1 MMQYSV
7 EKILV
12 RWGNCWGRDKIGTEY
27 PSITPSIP
35 VLPSS
40 PRKAWLKHLSDD
52 ECLKIEVAIMS
63 LHDVD
68 LLAYQVIMAIY
79 VQDLSEKDITIA
91 LNISPSKMYRLRNRG
106 IGFLQGAFSMLKIK
120 YHYIG

>member
-1 MMQYSV
+1 MQYSV

-12 RWGNCWGRDKIGTEY
+12 RWGNCWGRDRIGTEY
-27 PSITPSIP
+27 PSITPSIR

-52 ECLKIEVAIMS
+52 ECLKIEGAILA
-63 LHDVD
+63 LHKVD
-68 LLAYQVIMAIY
+68 LAAYQVTMALY
-79 VQDLSEKDITIA
+79 VQQLGEKDITRA
-91 LNISPSKMYRLRNRG
+91 LALSPAELYRLRNRG

>member
-1 MMQYSV
+1 MQYSV

-12 RWGNCWGRDKIGTEY
+12 RWGNCWGRDRIGTEY
-27 PSITPSIP
+27 PSVTPSIP
-35 VLPSS
+35 VLPSV

-52 ECLKIEVAIMS
+52 ECLKIEGAIMA
-63 LHDVD
+63 LHRVD
-68 LLAYQVIMAIY
+68 LAAYQVTMALY
-79 VQDLSEKDITIA
+79 VQQGSEREITTA

-106 IGFLQGAFSMLKIK
+106 IGFLQGAFSMLKIN

>member
-1 MMQYSV
+1 MQYSV

-12 RWGNCWGRDKIGTEY
+12 RWGNCWGRDRIGTEY
-27 PSITPSIP
+27 PSVTPSIP
-35 VLPSS
+35 VLPSV

-52 ECLKIEVAIMS
+52 ECLKIEGAIMA
-63 LHDVD
+63 LHAVD
-68 LLAYQVIMAIY
+68 LLAYQVTMAMY
-79 VQDLSEKDITIA
+79 VQQGSEREITTA

-106 IGFLQGAFSMLKIK
+106 IGFLQGAFSMLKIN

>member
-1 MMQYSV
+1 MQYSV

-40 PRKAWLKHLSDD
+40 PRKAWLKTL
-52 ECLKIEVAIMS
+52 
-63 LHDVD
+63 
-68 LLAYQVIMAIY
+68 
-79 VQDLSEKDITIA
+79 
-91 LNISPSKMYRLRNRG
+91 
-106 IGFLQGAFSMLKIK
+106 
-120 YHYIG
+120 